1 MNFRKRLIIAFI
13 LMTLFPMALLVSL
26 GAVILKYQSVT
37 VKQDYEV
44 EVDGIQMIQN
54 PIQLLNRLT
63 RGIYNEL
70 QSISEDS
77 PEQLLEE
84 NYLKETN
91 ERLQNRQAFLVVIK
105 DDETVFCGNREVYEV
120 LLESLPKSGVY
131 SVIIDGGLY
140 VNGRIPCLVKQQS
153 FAFTDGTEGVVMVIS
168 DASTLMPQLRNSLI
182 QVVHGGTIIFFGTG
196 FLAILWL
203 YAGVVK
209 PINKLKKATN
219 RVKDGDLNFSL
230 EKTGNDEI
238 GELSADFEEM
248 RAHLKEEIDARIKY
262 EEDLRNLIGNISHDL
277 KTPLTTIKGYSEG
290 LLDGVA
296 ATPEKQEK
304 YIRTIR
310 SKAEDMTVMI
320 EELSL
325 YAKIESKAYPY
336 YFEQVGLI
344 GFFSDFIEEDAPML
358 EEKNISLVLCN
369 RLTGSDKVNADREQL
384 KRVVTNIIGNTMKYL
399 GKEKGTITV
408 TLFEKDNL
416 ICTRI
421 EDDGVGIP
429 AADLPHIFERFYR
442 GDVSRNSGKGG
453 SGLGLSIAKQII
465 EDHCGTIEAESTE
478 GKGTAISF
486 TLQRTCCSAGGKRGC
501 DGKNTDN

>member
-1 MNFRKRLIIAFI
+1 MNFRKRLVIAFI
-13 LMTLFPMALLVSL
+13 IMTLFPMLLLISL
-26 GAVILKYQSVT
+26 GAVVLKYQSFVLR
-37 VKQDYEV
+37 QNYEV
-44 EVDGIQMIQN
+44 EVDGIQMIKN
-54 PIQLLNRLT
+54 PVQLLNRLT

-70 QSISEDS
+70 QTVSAEN
-77 PEQLLEE
+77 PGKLLDET
-84 NYLKETN
+84 YLMETD
-91 ERLQNRQAFLVVIK
+91 ERLQNRQAFLVVLR
-105 DDETVFCGNREVYEV
+105 EEEPVFCGNREVYEV
-120 LLESLPKSGVY
+120 LTEALPKPGTYTV
-131 SVIIDGGLY
+131 VLDGGLY
-140 VNGRIPCLVKQQS
+140 VSGRIPCLVKQHN
-153 FAFTDGTEGVVMVIS
+153 FTFQDGAGGTVLVIS
-168 DASTLMPQLRNSLI
+168 DVSTVMPLLRKSLI
-182 QVVHGGTIIFFGTG
+182 QVIHGCLIIFIGTG
-196 FLAILWL
+196 MLAIFWL
-203 YAGVVK
+203 YSGVIK

-238 GELSADFEEM
+238 GELSKDFEEM

-262 EEDLRNLIGNISHDL
+262 EADLRNLIGNISHDL

-310 SKAEDMTVMI
+310 SKAEDMTAMI

-336 YFEQVGLI
+336 YFEQVGLV

-408 TLFEKDNL
+408 TLLERDNL

-421 EDDGVGIP
+421 EDDGIGIP

-453 SGLGLSIAKQII
+453 SGLGLSIVKQII

-486 TLQRTCCSAGGKRGC
+486 TLQRACCSADGKRGS
-501 DGKNTDN
+501 DG